1 MLTFPGKD
9 IFALAVSICV
19 VSLPLMQTANAAVIS
34 TESAIQ
40 MSERQGR
47 VDRINAVL
55 ARESVQIAMVRLGVD
70 PVSASAR
77 VDALTDSELQTMEHQ
92 LEHLPAGGT
101 GIVEVIGIVAIVLV
115 ILELLHVTNFFNEF

>member
-1 MLTFPGKD
+1 MLTFPGKG
-9 IFALAVSICV
+9 IFALAVSICL

-34 TESAIQ
+34 TESAME

-55 ARESVQIAMVRLGVD
+55 ARESVQITMVRLGVD
-70 PVSASAR
+70 PASASAR
-77 VDALTDSELQTMEHQ
+77 VDALTDSELQTMEQQ

-101 GIVEVIGIVAIVLV
+101 GVVEVIGIVAIVLI
-115 ILELLHVTNFFNEF
+115 ILELLHVTNLFSEF